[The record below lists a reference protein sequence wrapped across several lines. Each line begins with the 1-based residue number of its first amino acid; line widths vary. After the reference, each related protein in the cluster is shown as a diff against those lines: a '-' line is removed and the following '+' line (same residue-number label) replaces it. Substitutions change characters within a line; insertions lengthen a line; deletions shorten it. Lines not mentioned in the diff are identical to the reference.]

1 MHDSFSLLKRI
12 KAIKIDCFCSFKSL
26 IHTLDLQINGLPSS
40 VLIEWDSPMLTSPL
54 LLYRVPRW
62 GPERDR
68 NVYSLGI
75 RWLSLGRVITD
86 RIIRFP
92 RECPTKLEQTT
103 LQSEYIWWF
112 FLLYT
117 LFLKYIMFAKVKIRF
132 CIIYLTRV
140 GVNPY
145 NSIKLLIS
153 LASRSVIKSKSA
165 KVSYKYKKIQMYC
178 MDTLVHKA
186 SIWMATTCTHL
197 VTLRHQEFYS
207 MTWQC
212 HFYVRPY

>member
-1 MHDSFSLLKRI
+1 MPSDLKRI

-103 LQSEYIWWF
+103 LQSEYKWWF
-112 FLLYT
+112 FSFSI
-117 LFLKYIMFAKVKIRF
+117 LFFWNIL
-132 CIIYLTRV
+132 CLQ
-140 GVNPY
+140 
-145 NSIKLLIS
+145 
-153 LASRSVIKSKSA
+153 KSKF
-165 KVSYKYKKIQMYC
+165 VSVSF
-178 MDTLVHKA
+178 TSHVLV
-186 SIWMATTCTHL
+186 
-197 VTLRHQEFYS
+197 
-207 MTWQC
+207 
-212 HFYVRPY
+212 